1 VKINI
6 KLVAH
11 SGSPIPGI
19 GPDGEGSLEV
29 SDGATV
35 ADVLGQLD
43 VAKEKLTMALVNEAV
58 VRPAIHHEHCLNDG
72 DLVTVFPPIEGG

>member
-1 VKINI
+1 MRINI

-11 SGSPIPGI
+11 SGAPIAGI
-19 GPDGEGSLEV
+19 GSDGEGSLEV
-29 SDGATV
+29 PDDATL
-35 ADVLGQLD
+35 ADVLGKLD

-58 VRPAIHHEHCLNDG
+58 VRPALHREHCLHDG

>member
-1 VKINI
+1 MRINI

-11 SGSPIPGI
+11 SGAPIPGI
-19 GPDGEGSLEV
+19 GSDGEGSLEV
-29 SDGATV
+29 PDNATV

-58 VRPAIHHEHCLNDG
+58 VRPALHGEHRLEDG
-72 DLVTVFPPIEGG
+72 DLLTVFPPIEGG

>member
-1 VKINI
+1 VRVNI

-11 SGSPIPGI
+11 SGAPISGI
-19 GPDGEGSLEV
+19 AANGEGSLEV
-29 SDGATV
+29 PDDATV

-58 VRPAIHHEHCLNDG
+58 VRPALHREHRLHDG

>member
-1 VKINI
+1 VRINI

-11 SGSPIPGI
+11 SGAPIPGI
-19 GPDGEGSLEV
+19 GPDGEGNLDV
-29 SDGATV
+29 PDGATL
-35 ADVLGQLD
+35 ADVLSKLD

-58 VRPAIHHEHCLNDG
+58 VRPAMHHEHCLNDG